1 MSLFFKGVG
10 WNIEGKLRKNLR
22 PMKLSLPMLKWGKRG
37 KKIKKKLE
45 TSFMD
50 SPGISSKNN
59 QLTWIV
65 SKFVLCGV
73 FFFQVLFVKI
83 ILKMMWLRT
92 DYFFFPLHQHLH
104 HREPLLK
111 DYYSQINLQHFLP
124 LKFGT
129 GSSPLTQFSNNKVL
143 YLNNTVFL
151 NWTSV
156 LCF

>member
-1 MSLFFKGVG
+1 MTHKIKS
-10 WNIEGKLRKNLR
+10 
-22 PMKLSLPMLKWGKRG
+22 MLKWGKEGLKVR
-37 KKIKKKLE
+37 KKLK

-50 SPGISSKNN
+50 SPSISSKNN

-111 DYYSQINLQHFLP
+111 DYYSQINLDKLARFNNFFVFEIWYFVI
-124 LKFGT
+124 KIV
-129 GSSPLTQFSNNKVL
+129 LTYCEKKLF
-143 YLNNTVFL
+143 
-151 NWTSV
+151 
-156 LCF
+156 

>member
-22 PMKLSLPMLKWGKRG
+22 PMKLNLPMLKWGKKG
-37 KKIKKKLE
+37 KKIRKKLE

-104 HREPLLK
+104 HREPFRK
-111 DYYSQINLQHFLP
+111 DYYSQINLNLLAKLSCVITGWWHW
-124 LKFGT
+124 FG
-129 GSSPLTQFSNNKVL
+129 FSDRLLSMV
-143 YLNNTVFL
+143 VRGP
-151 NWTSV
+151 
-156 LCF
+156 